1 MGVPDIVPIL
11 EFFQDPVVAAKVD
24 DLVEAGRQ
32 LTFTNGNITVD
43 WGILVAAG
51 ALALLALGALLYFLF
66 AAQDGDT
73 GGSGYGYGYE
83 TQDYGYGDSYAHSR
97 QVRSQGASFSDVSN
111 MMTNLLSSGSSPV
124 ASHAKE
130 GLQAL
135 ANSWSNTAG
144 NIANN
149 LVN

>member
-1 MGVPDIVPIL
+1 
-11 EFFQDPVVAAKVD
+11 
-24 DLVEAGRQ
+24 
-32 LTFTNGNITVD
+32 
-43 WGILVAAG
+43 
-51 ALALLALGALLYFLF
+51 
-66 AAQDGDT
+66 
-73 GGSGYGYGYE
+73 
-83 TQDYGYGDSYAHSR
+83 
-97 QVRSQGASFSDVSN
+97 

-130 GLQAL
+130 GLQVTLAFITHDTFINILTILIIIFTLPMQAL

>member
-1 MGVPDIVPIL
+1 MGGQSGVPLPSSHCIVISAWVFRIL
-11 EFFQDPVVAAKVD
+11 CQYWSSSKTQWWPPRWTTWWRRGGSSPSPTA
-24 DLVEAGRQ
+24 
-32 LTFTNGNITVD
+32 TSPWT
-43 WGILVAAG
+43 G
-51 ALALLALGALLYFLF
+51 ASSWLLYFLF

-135 ANSWSNTAG
+135 ANSWSNTA
-144 NIANN
+144 
-149 LVN
+149 